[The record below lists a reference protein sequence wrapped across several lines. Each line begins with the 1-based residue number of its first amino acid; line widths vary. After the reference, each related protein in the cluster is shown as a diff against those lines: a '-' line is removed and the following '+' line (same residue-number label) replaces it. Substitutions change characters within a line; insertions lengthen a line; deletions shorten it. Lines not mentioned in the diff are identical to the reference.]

1 MKFGAFW
8 HNLEQC
14 CSLCPAQV
22 HMACGVSGATVLL
35 TKPVPCRGPGRD
47 REAPGGQQE
56 GRQALR
62 GRADMA
68 GDGGGLKKREVGE
81 GWTASYSVLLDNRG
95 VSSQVFEAR
104 EIGTPA

>member
-1 MKFGAFW
+1 MKFWAFW

-22 HMACGVSGATVLL
+22 HVACGASGATVLL

-68 GDGGGLKKREVGE
+68 GDGGGLKKREVGD
-81 GWTASYSVLLDNRG
+81 GLLPTL
-95 VSSQVFEAR
+95 SSWIIEVFPHR
-104 EIGTPA
+104 CLRPGK